1 MDDCRSNRTGE
12 RMNKRR
18 FLARLRYE
26 FDKSMAA
33 GTVAMIAWL
42 FILSISVVSVAAVLV
57 AIVGIQPSGGGQMS
71 FVEAFWQSL
80 LRAIDT
86 GTMASDE
93 GWGFR
98 LLMLAVTIAGVFIVA
113 SLIGVILT
121 GLDAKLANLRKGRSL
136 VLEQDHTIIFNWSE
150 TIFDVV
156 GQLVIANES
165 RWRPRIVIMAD
176 RDKAEMEDEIAAK
189 VPNHR
194 NSRIICRSGDPTDL
208 DDIGI
213 VNPQSCRSVIILS
226 PEAADPDVRVI
237 KTILT
242 LVTDPL
248 RRKAPYRIVAEIR
261 DNAHDEIAR
270 AVGGSE
276 VQLVLG
282 DDVVS
287 KIIVR
292 STRQPGLSAVYTEL
306 LDFDG
311 CEIYSAE
318 QPKLEGKAFGEALH
332 LYDVCSLIGLC
343 DEDGNVRLNPPMSTA
358 IGMGCEVLL
367 IAEDD
372 DRIETAP
379 APQFT
384 SPATRMRRQ
393 KPKPR
398 GPERTLLLGWNR
410 RAPTI
415 VRELS
420 RYVPAGSLLTVA
432 ADTHDIEKQT
442 ANLKLI
448 GTNLRVEL
456 KRVNTCAR
464 PDIETLDPLSYDH
477 VLLLG
482 YSDTMEPQAADTR
495 TLVTLLYLRSIREA
509 ARKAPDV
516 ISEIIDVRNVP
527 LAELTEVGDLVV
539 SNKLVSRL
547 LAQASE
553 NRRFEEIFRGLFS
566 GGSEIALRPASD
578 YIPLGQA
585 LNFHEVVRAA
595 SSRGEIAIG
604 YRLFRQENISKDGN
618 PRRAGSLI
626 LNPRKSDP
634 ISYDADDRLVL
645 LTLGQ
650 S

>member
-1 MDDCRSNRTGE
+1 MI
-12 RMNKRR
+12 KRGIR
-18 FLARLRYE
+18 ARLRYE

-42 FILSISVVSVAAVLV
+42 FILSMAVVTLAAVLV
-57 AIVGIQPSGGGQMS
+57 AFIGVQPAGGPAMG

-86 GTMASDE
+86 GTMAADQ
-93 GWGFR
+93 GWIFR

-113 SLIGVILT
+113 SLIGIILT
-121 GLDAKLANLRKGRSL
+121 GLDAKLSNLRKGRSL

-150 TIFDVV
+150 TIFDVIA
-156 GQLVIANES
+156 QLVIANES
-165 RWRPRIVIMAD
+165 RRNPRIVVMAD
-176 RDKAEMEDEIAAK
+176 RDKAAMEDEIAAK

-208 DDIGI
+208 YDISI
-213 VNPQSCRSVIILS
+213 VNPQSCRSAIVLS
-226 PEAADPDVRVI
+226 PPADDPDARVI

-242 LVTDPL
+242 LVTDPSH
-248 RRKAPYRIVAEIR
+248 RKMPYRIAAEIR
-261 DNAHDEIAR
+261 DNAHAEIAR

-282 DDVVS
+282 DDLIS
-287 KIIVR
+287 KIIVQ

-311 CEIYSAE
+311 SEVYCAE
-318 QPKLEGKAFGEALH
+318 QPGLAGKTFGEALH
-332 LYDVCSLIGLC
+332 LYDSCTLIGVS
-343 DEDGNVRLNPPMSTA
+343 DGEGSVKLNPPMSSV
-358 IGMGCEVLL
+358 IGGKCEVIL

-372 DRIETAP
+372 DRIQMTP
-379 APQFT
+379 APQAPLT
-384 SPATRMRRQ
+384 AARTARL

-420 RYVPAGSLLTVA
+420 RYVEPGSLLTIA
-432 ADTHDIEKQT
+432 ADSDDIEQET
-442 ANLKLI
+442 SDLELI
-448 GTNLRVEL
+448 GSNLRVEL
-456 KRVNTCAR
+456 KRMNTWSRA
-464 PDIETLDPLSYDH
+464 DLEGLDPLSYTH
-477 VLLLG
+477 VVLLG
-482 YSDTMEPQAADTR
+482 YDKMMEPQAADTR
-495 TLVTLLYLRSIREA
+495 TLVTLLYLRSIRQGSP
-509 ARKAPDV
+509 KSVDV

-553 NRRFEEIFRGLFS
+553 NHHFEEIFRDLLDGS
-566 GGSEIALRPASD
+566 SEIALVPASD
-578 YIPLGQA
+578 YVELGTA
-585 LNFHEVVRAA
+585 LNFYEVMRSA
-595 SSRGEIAIG
+595 SGRGEIAIG
-604 YRLFRQENISKDGN
+604 YHLFRPDETTLGDGHAK
-618 PRRAGSLI
+618 PKTGLT
-626 LNPRKSDP
+626 LNPKKSES
-634 ISYDADDRLVL
+634 IAFGDADRIVL
-645 LTLGQ
+645 LTRGKF
-650 S
+650 